1 MNVILIG
8 AGFLYLSLFVV
19 YSLTLNDR
27 YLGGSIIDVFI
38 DTTKTFFLLIALI
51 FVVCF
56 PLILLTSWEK
66 EKFMLESTEEFKVIS
81 EEEQENGDLVIT
93 FEVSGKLLE
102 ALIEKYGEDFQ
113 EPFNRDFIEYLKNL
127 IKTAQEV

>member
-1 MNVILIG
+1 
-8 AGFLYLSLFVV
+8 
-19 YSLTLNDR
+19 
-27 YLGGSIIDVFI
+27 
-38 DTTKTFFLLIALI
+38 
-51 FVVCF
+51 
-56 PLILLTSWEK
+56 
-66 EKFMLESTEEFKVIS
+66 MLESTEEFKVIS